1 MVDFGH
7 IFAYIRLQRVEKSNN
22 LLSRLHF
29 SSSNGA
35 KNPLRT
41 MIHSLYRQL
50 GMNFADPKD
59 RVAWNKYSRKGR
71 WTDTDSEEDS
81 NSIDGIFNYS
91 LNSNQS
97 DESSIDDSG
106 CRQENDNEVDDED
119 VDQAPYYVT
128 QNNFTVNRRE

>member
-1 MVDFGH
+1 
-7 IFAYIRLQRVEKSNN
+7 
-22 LLSRLHF
+22 
-29 SSSNGA
+29 
-35 KNPLRT
+35 
-41 MIHSLYRQL
+41 
-50 GMNFADPKD
+50 MNFADPNNP
-59 RVAWNKYSRKGR
+59 VAMNKYSRKGT
-71 WTDTDSEEDS
+71 WTDSDSEEDS

-97 DESSIDDSG
+97 DELSIDGSE